1 MILSSLFFLLIFMAI
16 FYNLIIPSYC
26 NDITLC
32 RLSDQYTNR
41 PYQIFVA
48 VIFSIMLIL
57 NVIQALNCPSL
68 NTFNN
73 ILLATTTTI
82 ACWIIF
88 SFVVYFREYFRMS
101 FANVFGYLAMST
113 TFAKILP
120 NIVNPSVIDS
130 SVLETALDKFKPTSI
145 EEYTKNGKLKDEEL
159 LKLLTNE
166 MIKIKVNDNLQ
177 LLSYLRSGTNFI
189 YSLIFLSTYTNVYFK
204 TDIQK
209 GLEQIKDIAIG
220 MKKKTET
227 ENGISEQDKT
237 DAFTKISNIV
247 KENSQLLELLN
258 TLYYRDIIGE
268 VIVFILAGT
277 MCVYLSNYLITKI
290 NCNYKTKSQIDQS
303 INEYNAIYNEN
314 KQQKNKEIVVTQ

>member
-1 MILSSLFFLLIFMAI
+1 MILSSLFFLLIFMAV
-16 FYNLIIPSYC
+16 FYNLMIPSYC
-26 NDITLC
+26 NDFTLC
-32 RLSDQYTNR
+32 RLWDEPTST
-41 PYQIFVA
+41 PYQIFIVVVIA
-48 VIFSIMLIL
+48 VMLLL
-57 NVIQALNCPSL
+57 NIIQALKCPSL

-73 ILLATTTTI
+73 ILLATATTI
-82 ACWIIF
+82 SCWIIF

-101 FANVFGYLAMST
+101 FANVFGYLAMAST
-113 TFAKILP
+113 FSKILP

-130 SVLETALDKFKPTSI
+130 AVLETALDKFKPNSI
-145 EEYTKNGKLKDEEL
+145 EQTKESGKLKDEEL

-189 YSLIFLSTYTNVYFK
+189 YSLIFLSNYTNVYFK

-209 GLEQIKDIAIG
+209 GLEQIKVIAID
-220 MKKKTET
+220 MKSKTEN

-268 VIVFILAGT
+268 NIVFILAGT

-290 NCNYKTKSQIDQS
+290 NCNYKTKTQIVQSIDQ
-303 INEYNAIYNEN
+303 YNAIYNEN
-314 KQQKNKEIVVTQ
+314 QEQKKKEIVVTQ